1 MPVSAL
7 SHGSA
12 IARIALGNRNP
23 AGRSGAPDPQAFAAA
38 LQNAVRNSGN
48 GGGAAQ
54 APGAANPLAGLTQL
68 LKSSLASSPL
78 GLDRENGVDSIA
90 AQTQRLKQQFQA
102 AFRKLLDDQGIEL
115 GGGVSLQVGAHGD
128 IRVANDHPDKLF
140 IESALKNDPELSNL
154 FRKISANSSLLH
166 AAEQAA
172 KFQQAYG
179 VDPQRAVEEYR
190 RLFGDQSPQTFSLTI
205 TEQGIETSFTQ
216 LQADASQPVL

>member
-7 SHGSA
+7 SHGAA
-12 IARIALGNRNP
+12 IAGLALGNRNATR
-23 AGRSGAPDPQAFAAA
+23 AGVPDAKAFAAT
-38 LQNAVRNSGN
+38 LQKAVRNSDRA
-48 GGGAAQ
+48 GADAQ
-54 APGAANPLAGLTQL
+54 APGNANPLAGLTQL
-68 LKSSLASSPL
+68 LKSTLASSPL
-78 GLDRENGVDSIA
+78 GLDRQNGVDSIA
-90 AQTQRLKQQFQA
+90 AQTQQLKQQFQA

-166 AAEQAA
+166 AAEQAS

-179 VDPQRAVEEYR
+179 VDPQRAIEEYR
-190 RLFGDQSPQTFSLTI
+190 RLFGDRSPQTFSMTI
-205 TEQGIETSFTQ
+205 TAQGIETNFTQ